1 MVKISNDYITSLIA
15 MLQSVYLVD
24 RIATTDYD
32 ATNESNFL
40 IQSIYTKN
48 TFDADKI
55 YSQKSSLVDGC
66 KLLKDILRGKNDI
79 SVLTMQKYALN
90 IILIQKN
97 INKISDLKNM
107 IGKKIDNYHDNSM
120 MATNLNDQIA
130 YSEEIYKE
138 YVGIIR
144 PRVVISGKKE
154 YLNKNSSL
162 IRALL
167 LSGIRAAFLWDYHG
181 GSKWHLMFRRKEI
194 LNECENYFI

>member
-32 ATNESNFL
+32 ATNESDFL

>member
-1 MVKISNDYITSLIA
+1 MVKINNDYITSLIA

-32 ATNESNFL
+32 ATNESDFL

-107 IGKKIDNYHDNSM
+107 IGKKIDNYQDNSM
-120 MATNLNDQIA
+120 IATNLNDQIA

-194 LNECENYFI
+194 LNKCENYFI

>member
-1 MVKISNDYITSLIA
+1 MVKISNDYITTLIA

-32 ATNESNFL
+32 ATNESDFL

-55 YSQKSSLVDGC
+55 YSQKSSHVDGC

-138 YVGIIR
+138 HVGIIR

-194 LNECENYFI
+194 LNKCENYFI

>member
-55 YSQKSSLVDGC
+55 YPQKTSLVEGC

-120 MATNLNDQIA
+120 MTTNLNDLIA
-130 YSEEIYKE
+130 YSEDIYKE
-138 YVGIIR
+138 YIGIIR

-154 YLNKNSSL
+154 YLDKNSSL

-167 LSGIRAAFLWDYHG
+167 LSGIRASFLWDYHG

-194 LNECENYFI
+194 LNKCDSFFI

>member
-32 ATNESNFL
+32 ATNESDFL

-120 MATNLNDQIA
+120 MATNLNDQIS

-194 LNECENYFI
+194 LNKCENYFI

>member
-32 ATNESNFL
+32 AINESNFL
-40 IQSIYTKN
+40 IQSIYKKN

>member
-32 ATNESNFL
+32 ATNESDFL

-48 TFDADKI
+48 TLDADKI

>member
-32 ATNESNFL
+32 ATNESDFL

-79 SVLTMQKYALN
+79 SVLTMQKYAFN

-194 LNECENYFI
+194 LNKCENYFI

>member
-15 MLQSVYLVD
+15 MLQSIYLVD

-32 ATNESNFL
+32 ATNESDFL

-194 LNECENYFI
+194 LNKCENYFI

>member
-32 ATNESNFL
+32 ATNESDFL

-130 YSEEIYKE
+130 YSEDIYKE

-194 LNECENYFI
+194 LNKCENYFI

>member
-1 MVKISNDYITSLIA
+1 MVRISNDYITPLIA
-15 MLQSVYLVD
+15 MLQSVYLID

-32 ATNESNFL
+32 ATNESDFL

-55 YSQKSSLVDGC
+55 YSQKSSLIDGC

-194 LNECENYFI
+194 LNKCENYFI

>member
-107 IGKKIDNYHDNSM
+107 IGKKIDNYQDNSM
-120 MATNLNDQIA
+120 IATNLNDQIA

-194 LNECENYFI
+194 LNKCENYFI

>member
-32 ATNESNFL
+32 ATNESDFL

-66 KLLKDILRGKNDI
+66 KLLKEILRGKNDI

-138 YVGIIR
+138 HVGIIR

-194 LNECENYFI
+194 LNKCENYFI

>member
-32 ATNESNFL
+32 ATNESDFL

-144 PRVVISGKKE
+144 PRVIISGKKE

-194 LNECENYFI
+194 LNKCENYFI

>member
-32 ATNESNFL
+32 ATNESDFL

-48 TFDADKI
+48 TLDADKI

-194 LNECENYFI
+194 LNKCENYFI

>member
-32 ATNESNFL
+32 ATNESDFL

-167 LSGIRAAFLWDYHG
+167 LSGIRATFLWDYHG